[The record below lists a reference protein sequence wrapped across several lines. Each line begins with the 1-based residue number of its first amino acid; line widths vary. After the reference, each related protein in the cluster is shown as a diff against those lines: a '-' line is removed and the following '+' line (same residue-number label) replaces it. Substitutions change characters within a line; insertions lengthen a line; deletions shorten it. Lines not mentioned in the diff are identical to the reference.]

1 MARKIKTH
9 LMFEGCAEEAMNL
22 YITLFSESKIVEIE
36 KYGAHEAG
44 PEGSVKRASFLLD
57 DREFICIDSP
67 VKHNFSFTPSVSI
80 FVECE
85 SLAEAQ
91 TLYKKL
97 SLDGS
102 VLMPL
107 DDYGFSKQFAW
118 VTDRFGVSWQIN
130 LA

>member
-1 MARKIKTH
+1 
-9 LMFEGCAEEAMNL
+9 MFEGCAEEAMNL

>member
-1 MARKIKTH
+1 
-9 LMFEGCAEEAMNL
+9 MFEGCAEEAMNF
-22 YITLFSESKIVEIE
+22 YITLFSETKIVEIE

>member
-1 MARKIKTH
+1 
-9 LMFEGCAEEAMNL
+9 MFEGCAEEAMNF